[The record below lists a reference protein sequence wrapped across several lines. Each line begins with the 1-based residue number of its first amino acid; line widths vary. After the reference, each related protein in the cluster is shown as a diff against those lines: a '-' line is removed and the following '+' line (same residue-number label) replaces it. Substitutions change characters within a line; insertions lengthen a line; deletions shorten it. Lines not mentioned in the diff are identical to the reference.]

1 MSKNL
6 ILKFQASIKEV
17 IMEVGLGDENF
28 AGLPCRYF
36 IILSC
41 FYFELGGEGDTVAS
55 SVVEVS
61 EGLHLT
67 LGWSLAQSATSQSC
81 TCECQL
87 HAGCLVQRLNS

>member
-1 MSKNL
+1 
-6 ILKFQASIKEV
+6 
-17 IMEVGLGDENF
+17 MEVGLEDENF

-36 IILSC
+36 MILSC
-41 FYFELGGEGDTVAS
+41 FYFELDGEGDAVAS

-67 LGWSLAQSATSQSC
+67 LSWSLAQSAPSQSV

-87 HAGCLVQRLNS
+87 HSFSGQQIA